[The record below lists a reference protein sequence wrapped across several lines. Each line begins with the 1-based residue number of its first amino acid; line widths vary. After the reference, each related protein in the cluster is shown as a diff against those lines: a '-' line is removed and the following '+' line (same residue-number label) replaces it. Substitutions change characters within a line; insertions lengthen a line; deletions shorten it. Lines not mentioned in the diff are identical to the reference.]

1 MTKIKQS
8 LDSFDWDAMAKEADF
23 FGENAPEGM
32 ILEDEKTS
40 KTDKEEKPGEVDPTK
55 EPEGSKEKTENEDE
69 DGEDLFADLSGE
81 TLKSTEEDETK
92 GVEKTSATSYK
103 DLYTSLKS
111 SGILEVEGEE
121 DEAMEVTQDLL
132 AERIEQSIEKRFEES
147 IKGLPGELKN
157 IIKFVSNGGNFYD
170 IVSNYT
176 SSENLNPEVDMTD
189 EVNQERV
196 LRAILEEEGKDD
208 ELIDSQIEF
217 YKDSGKLESIAN
229 KYFDKWKEDREK
241 EVEAQ
246 VEQQR
251 LAKQQAAQNQKAF
264 KKELTTFI
272 SESESVKGLSI
283 NKKDAEELP
292 DYISNTTVKLQD
304 GRQIT
309 PFYRDLFEAFK
320 DKEKV
325 VILAKLVKNGF
336 DFGDIKKEV
345 STKQAREIK
354 NELQRQNK
362 NQPKE
367 AHKTQK
373 RLVDLID

>member
-40 KTDKEEKPGEVDPTK
+40 KTDKEEKPGEVDTTK
-55 EPEGSKEKTENEDE
+55 EPEGSKEKTENENE

-121 DEAMEVTQDLL
+121 DEAMEVTQELL

-176 SSENLNPEVDMTD
+176 SSENLNPDVDMTD
-189 EVNQERV
+189 ETNQERV

-336 DFGDIKKEV
+336 DFGDIK
-345 STKQAREIK
+345 
-354 NELQRQNK
+354 
-362 NQPKE
+362 
-367 AHKTQK
+367 
-373 RLVDLID
+373 

>member
-40 KTDKEEKPGEVDPTK
+40 KTDKEEKPGEVDTTK
-55 EPEGSKEKTENEDE
+55 EPEGSKEKTENENE

-121 DEAMEVTQDLL
+121 DEAMEVTQELL

-176 SSENLNPEVDMTD
+176 SSENLNPDVDMTD
-189 EVNQERV
+189 ETNQERV

>member
-1 MTKIKQS
+1 M
-8 LDSFDWDAMAKEADF
+8 EA
-23 FGENAPEGM
+23 EG
-32 ILEDEKTS
+32 
-40 KTDKEEKPGEVDPTK
+40 
-55 EPEGSKEKTENEDE
+55 
-69 DGEDLFADLSGE
+69 
-81 TLKSTEEDETK
+81 
-92 GVEKTSATSYK
+92 
-103 DLYTSLKS
+103 
-111 SGILEVEGEE
+111 
-121 DEAMEVTQDLL
+121 DEAVEVTQDLL

-170 IVSNYT
+170 IISNYA
-176 SSENLNPEVDMTD
+176 SNENLDPDVDMTD

-217 YKDSGKLESIAN
+217 YKDSGKLENIAN
-229 KYFDKWKEDREK
+229 KYFDKWKENREK

-251 LAKQQAAQNQKAF
+251 LAKQQAAQNQKVF

-272 SESESVKGLSI
+272 SESENVKGLSI
-283 NKKDAEELP
+283 NKKDVEELP

>member
-40 KTDKEEKPGEVDPTK
+40 KTDKEEKPGEVGQTE
-55 EPEGSKEKTENEDE
+55 EPKGSKEKTEDEGE
-69 DGEDLFADLSGE
+69 DGEDLFAEFSVEDL
-81 TLKSTEEDETK
+81 KDTEEDETK

-229 KYFDKWKEDREK
+229 KYFDKWKENREK

>member
-1 MTKIKQS
+1 MTKVKQS

-32 ILEDEKTS
+32 VLEDEKTS
-40 KTDKEEKPGEVDPTK
+40 KTDKEEKPGEVESTK
-55 EPEGSKEKTENEDE
+55 EPEGSKEKTENENE
-69 DGEDLFADLSGE
+69 DGEDLFAEFSGE
-81 TLKSTEEDETK
+81 TLKNTEEDETK
-92 GVEKTSATSYK
+92 GAEKTSATSYK

-111 SGILEVEGEE
+111 SGILEVEAEG
-121 DEAMEVTQDLL
+121 DEAVEVTQDLL

-170 IVSNYT
+170 IISNYA
-176 SSENLNPEVDMTD
+176 SSENLDPDVDMTD

-217 YKDSGKLESIAN
+217 YKDSGKLENIAN
-229 KYFDKWKEDREK
+229 KYFDKWKENREK

-251 LAKQQAAQNQKAF
+251 LAKQQAAQNQKVF

-272 SESESVKGLSI
+272 SESENVKGLSI
-283 NKKDAEELP
+283 NKKDVEELP

>member
-1 MTKIKQS
+1 MTKVKQS

-32 ILEDEKTS
+32 VLEDEKTS
-40 KTDKEEKPGEVDPTK
+40 KTDKEEKPVEVEPAK
-55 EPEGSKEKTENEDE
+55 EPEGSKEKTENENE
-69 DGEDLFADLSGE
+69 DGEDLFAEFSGE
-81 TLKSTEEDETK
+81 TLKNTEEDETN
-92 GVEKTSATSYK
+92 GAEKTSATSYK

-121 DEAMEVTQDLL
+121 DEAVEVTQDLL

-170 IVSNYT
+170 IISNYA
-176 SSENLNPEVDMTD
+176 SSENLDPDVDMTD

-217 YKDSGKLESIAN
+217 YKDSGKLENIAN
-229 KYFDKWKEDREK
+229 KYFDKWKENREK

-251 LAKQQAAQNQKAF
+251 LAKQQAAQNQKVF

-272 SESESVKGLSI
+272 SESENVKGLSI
-283 NKKDAEELP
+283 NKKDVEELP

>member
-40 KTDKEEKPGEVDPTK
+40 KTDKEEKPGEVDSTK

-176 SSENLNPEVDMTD
+176 SSENLNPDVDMTD

-217 YKDSGKLESIAN
+217 YKDSGKLANIAN